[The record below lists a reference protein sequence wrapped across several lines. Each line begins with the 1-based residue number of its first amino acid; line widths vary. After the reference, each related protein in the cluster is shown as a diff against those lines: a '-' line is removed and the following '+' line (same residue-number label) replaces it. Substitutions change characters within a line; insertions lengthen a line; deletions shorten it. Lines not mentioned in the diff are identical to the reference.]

1 MKNYSEITVKYLK
14 EKKKRTLF
22 TIVGIIISLSLIS
35 GVGFLGLSLKDYMY
49 NLIINDGG
57 DYECSFNGIN
67 YKNIKALKYDV
78 DLEKVAVTTYE
89 GVFTDIKNEKVI
101 DKNRFLLRMNDG
113 NYVYINLA
121 NMDNLNKYEEIYT
134 TLDENKKG
142 ILNLD
147 STSKGVVFQPFDLI
161 KEKEEKKDE
170 LSK

>member
-1 MKNYSEITVKYLK
+1 M
-14 EKKKRTLF
+14 
-22 TIVGIIISLSLIS
+22 
-35 GVGFLGLSLKDYMY
+35 
-49 NLIINDGG
+49 
-57 DYECSFNGIN
+57 
-67 YKNIKALKYDV
+67 NI
-78 DLEKVAVTTYE
+78 
-89 GVFTDIKNEKVI
+89 DIKNEKVI

-161 KEKEEKKDE
+161 KEKEENKDE
-170 LSK
+170 LSE

>member
-78 DLEKVAVTTYE
+78 DLEKVAVTTCE
-89 GVFTDIKNEKVI
+89 GVFTDIKNE
-101 DKNRFLLRMNDG
+101 G
-113 NYVYINLA
+113 IN
-121 NMDNLNKYEEIYT
+121 
-134 TLDENKKG
+134 KG
-142 ILNLD
+142 IGKKSQKSQKFATHSQPSFLFFGENVFIF
-147 STSKGVVFQPFDLI
+147 GVI
-161 KEKEEKKDE
+161 
-170 LSK
+170 